1 MFCASVILAVEVNRG
16 RKHSGLFN
24 KQKNAIK
31 MNFVLKNLP
40 WQEESSIIQAWGGGE
55 QSLISTV
62 RHFPLVSIQFRHHV
76 QKTDNLIT
84 LIQMISGSQR
94 FSVLVVTD
102 AKQ

>member
-1 MFCASVILAVEVNRG
+1 
-16 RKHSGLFN
+16 
-24 KQKNAIK
+24 
-31 MNFVLKNLP
+31 MNSVLKNLP
-40 WQEESSIIQAWGGGE
+40 LKEESSIIQALGKGKKK

-76 QKTDNLIT
+76 QKKDNLIT